1 MYALGR
7 GAACSLLMPRD
18 SAKLHHHVDID
29 GQDVLIAMY
38 YLYLSVLAIL
48 VVISKST
55 ADNDSKG

>member
-29 GQDVLIAMY
+29 GQDVLIAMCNA
-38 YLYLSVLAIL
+38 LSLAVCTRHTSRDIKKH
-48 VVISKST
+48 S
-55 ADNDSKG
+55 